1 MSIGRVLSG
10 PAALFVLLC
19 FFLPWVTVSCNNQP
33 VARLSGYQL
42 AAGGEINTGLG
53 SQSFD
58 GDAAVFMPAGA
69 ALLSLG
75 LLIGLTTGKMSK
87 AVAGIGQ
94 LLLAAAGLAVV
105 WLKWDQLSQNAA
117 ANGLEVSAELGLWAA
132 GAGLLALVV
141 AAVLILAEKP
151 PNRYISDDS
160 WDDSYKHSW

>member
-53 SQSFD
+53 AQPFD
-58 GDAAVFMPAGA
+58 GDAAVFASPGA
-69 ALLSLG
+69 ALLSVG
-75 LLIGLTTGKMSK
+75 LLMGLTTGKLPK

-94 LLLAAAGLAVV
+94 FLVAAVGMAVV
-105 WLKWDQLSQNAA
+105 WLKWDQLSQDAA
-117 ANGLEVSAELGLWAA
+117 ANGLEVSAEFGLWAV
-132 GAGLLALVV
+132 GAGLLALIIT
-141 AAVLILAEKP
+141 AVLILAEKP
-151 PNRYISDDS
+151 PKHSVSVNS
-160 WDDSYKHSW
+160 WDDSYKNSW